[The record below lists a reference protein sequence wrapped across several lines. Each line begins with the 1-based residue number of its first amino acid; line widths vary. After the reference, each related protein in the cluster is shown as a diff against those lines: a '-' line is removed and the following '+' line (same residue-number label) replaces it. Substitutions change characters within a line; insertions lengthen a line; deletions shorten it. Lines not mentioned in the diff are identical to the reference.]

1 MDAALCER
9 AMRERRRREPS
20 RPARLPSSVYLIF
33 STTVQCRG
41 LFGGVVGRGVA
52 EPPNAHQSGLRPNVY
67 RAAADLLLYRSLFLV
82 FLSVAG
88 PRVDRRQY
96 AVVV

>member
-1 MDAALCER
+1 M
-9 AMRERRRREPS
+9 
-20 RPARLPSSVYLIF
+20 
-33 STTVQCRG
+33 G
-41 LFGGVVGRGVA
+41 GRGVA